1 MGLVTYLASTDSWM
15 ASIAKLSCSVVGV
28 PGMLKWNF
36 NGQITE
42 VNNLS
47 VLHVQCNCVQC
58 ILCIMY
64 IVYNVYC
71 V

>member
-28 PGMLKWNF
+28 PGMLEWNF

-47 VLHVQCNCVQC
+47 VLHVQC
-58 ILCIMY
+58 ILCTMY